1 MNGNC
6 SREKVA
12 LITGITGQDGSY
24 LAELLLERGYEV
36 HGIKRRTSS
45 PNLERIQHLMAT
57 GSGYSQRLHLH
68 FGDVTDF
75 GSVCGL
81 ITKIRPREVYNL
93 AAQSHVQVS
102 FELPSYTADVAGQGV
117 LNILEAVRSAGLSH
131 HTRLYQ
137 ASTSE
142 LYGKVAEVPQT
153 ETTPFY
159 PRSPYAVSKLFGYWI
174 VRNYREAYNMFACN
188 GILFNHE
195 SPRRGEH
202 FVTRKIT
209 AGAARIYLQ
218 QDDFIEL
225 GNLDAQRDWGHAKDY
240 VQCMWLMLQ
249 QNKPDDF
256 VVATGVTTTV
266 RKFAEMA
273 FDAVGIPLRWEG
285 EGVHEIGIGAAGPR
299 KGDTVVRVA
308 DKYFRPTEVDLL
320 IGNPAK
326 AAKLLQWDPSAT
338 SLEILVKEM
347 VKFDLQ
353 NARRPKGIQ
362 TSATPAPNKD
372 RIRQWEE

>member
-273 FDAVGIPLRWEG
+273 FDAVGIPLR
-285 EGVHEIGIGAAGPR
+285 
-299 KGDTVVRVA
+299 
-308 DKYFRPTEVDLL
+308 
-320 IGNPAK
+320 
-326 AAKLLQWDPSAT
+326 
-338 SLEILVKEM
+338 
-347 VKFDLQ
+347 
-353 NARRPKGIQ
+353 
-362 TSATPAPNKD
+362 
-372 RIRQWEE
+372 